1 MTLCTG
7 VWLAQLTLALLAC
20 IRDIRRSDPASG
32 AETGSLR
39 YMTLYVAFFGAALFL
54 MFWEARGR
62 YLFGFV
68 TVLLLLAAHG
78 AMCDPKR
85 AD

>member
-1 MTLCTG
+1 ML
-7 VWLAQLTLALLAC
+7 
-20 IRDIRRSDPASG
+20 
-32 AETGSLR
+32 
-39 YMTLYVAFFGAALFL
+39 
-54 MFWEARGR
+54 WEARGR

-78 AMCDPKR
+78 AIFDPKR